1 MQKLPYGFGG
11 TVPSQQIFAE
21 AAPEPS
27 DFKNYTSNT
36 YPFAYSQG
44 PIGLG
49 FTLGPDAPPFTTS
62 AESTYWHGKA
72 TTVAN
77 DWYDVKAGSDVEVL
91 ILNTA
96 LGTEGGVPT
105 VVVGTFAKDAFEQ
118 LYGPL
123 AKNQASDMEPIL
135 TAFLEGTL

>member
-1 MQKLPYGFGG
+1 MA
-11 TVPSQQIFAE
+11 SQQIFAE
-21 AAPEPS
+21 APPDPGHFQS
-27 DFKNYTSNT
+27 YKMNT
-36 YPFAYSQG
+36 YPFAYSRG

-62 AESTYWHGKA
+62 AESTYWHGRA

-77 DWYDVKAGSDVEVL
+77 DWYGVQAGSDVEIL

-96 LGTEGGVPT
+96 LTTAEGVPT
-105 VVVGTFAKDAFEQ
+105 VVGGGFAKDAFGQ

-123 AKNQASDMEPIL
+123 AKDQADGMEPIV
-135 TAFLEGTL
+135 TAFLEGELELTIS

>member
-1 MQKLPYGFGG
+1 MKLVVVDQLDQAQASQRLFDFGPPANEYYQYSYGFGG

-49 FTLGPDAPPFTTS
+49 FELPGLPPFTTS

-77 DWYDVKAGSDVEVL
+77 DWYDVKAQR
-91 ILNTA
+91 
-96 LGTEGGVPT
+96 GVR
-105 VVVGTFAKDAFEQ
+105 AWR
-118 LYGPL
+118 
-123 AKNQASDMEPIL
+123 
-135 TAFLEGTL
+135 